1 MFALLCRSLLAAALV
16 SLAATV
22 WLTGKSVCTASFA
35 AEFDVVT
42 ICTGAGIPT
51 GLMLKSVLMAASWLP
66 CVSQIP
72 TPLNTQPWNTRIEHP
87 VRKRD

>member
-1 MFALLCRSLLAAALV
+1 VLCKSLRAAALV

-35 AEFDVVT
+35 AALDVVM

-66 CVSQIP
+66 CLSQIP
-72 TPLNTQPWNTRIEHP
+72 TPLNTQPWNTRIEDR
-87 VRKRD
+87 VSKRA